1 MLWHKHIP
9 SGRPPGMVTRVDAE
23 MSWCWW
29 RFGLGCGLLH
39 DVALL
44 VLLMLQ
50 VHLLSFCWQVCVSKV
65 TQGGGL

>member
-1 MLWHKHIP
+1 
-9 SGRPPGMVTRVDAE
+9 MVTRVDAE